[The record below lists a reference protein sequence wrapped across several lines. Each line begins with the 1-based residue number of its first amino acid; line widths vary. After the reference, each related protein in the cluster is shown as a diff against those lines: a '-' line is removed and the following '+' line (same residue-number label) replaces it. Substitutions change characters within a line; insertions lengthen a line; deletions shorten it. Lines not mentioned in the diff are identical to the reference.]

1 MEKIIKIIILNI
13 LLVLMAVIISACT
26 LKGTGEGSGVITI
39 KIQYKLGDVPS
50 ENWSNI
56 QVVLSGPEIKT
67 LTTGSDGKILTTVDQ
82 GNYTLEASK
91 SGYDVVTSNVNGS
104 VEGTTYD
111 LGVEVLQSTTPPP
124 PAY

>member
-1 MEKIIKIIILNI
+1 MEKLIKIIILNT
-13 LLVLMAVIISACT
+13 LLVLMAVAISACT
-26 LKGTGEGSGVITI
+26 LKSAGAGSGVITI

-56 QVVLSGPEIKT
+56 QVILSGPEIKT
-67 LTTGSDGKILTTVDQ
+67 LTTGSNGKILTTVDQ

-124 PAY
+124 KPY